1 MSKTNSLR
9 CPLCGKG
16 RIADIPSGAEQSQYR
31 LFALHRAEHPDLITK
46 CPKWEGKYG
55 KFLACSNYPKCKNTR
70 AVNEVKSEEKCPKCG
85 EQIGITVLTPDAHPL
100 IHTPIPFMGYVQ
112 A

>member
-31 LFALHRAEHPDLITK
+31 LFALHRAEHPDLI
-46 CPKWEGKYG
+46 
-55 KFLACSNYPKCKNTR
+55 
-70 AVNEVKSEEKCPKCG
+70 AVSASDKMKENAG
-85 EQIGITVLTPDAHPL
+85 
-100 IHTPIPFMGYVQ
+100 
-112 A
+112 

>member
-16 RIADIPSGAEQSQYR
+16 RIADIPSGAEQSQYK
-31 LFALHRAEHPDLITK
+31 LFDLHRAEHPDLI
-46 CPKWEGKYG
+46 
-55 KFLACSNYPKCKNTR
+55 A
-70 AVNEVKSEEKCPKCG
+70 KCPKCG
-85 EQIGITVLTPDAHPL
+85 EQIGITFLNAYANTV
-100 IHTPIPFMGYVQ
+100 IYTPIPFMGYVQ

>member
-31 LFALHRAEHPDLITK
+31 LFALHRLENHNL
-46 CPKWEGKYG
+46 
-55 KFLACSNYPKCKNTR
+55 L
-70 AVNEVKSEEKCPKCG
+70 
-85 EQIGITVLTPDAHPL
+85 
-100 IHTPIPFMGYVQ
+100 
-112 A
+112 

>member
-31 LFALHRAEHPDLITK
+31 LFALHRAEHPDLI
-46 CPKWEGKYG
+46 
-55 KFLACSNYPKCKNTR
+55 A
-70 AVNEVKSEEKCPKCG
+70 KCPKCG
-85 EQIGITVLTPDAHPL
+85 ETLEFDLDFDEECGCDC
-100 IHTPIPFMGYVQ
+100 GDEEK
-112 A
+112 